1 MNRPLEFQPSPHQRT
16 ALRDIFLTRFGA
28 LSDAALEALEAQ
40 CQWTLCEGGTVLFEC
55 GDPGD
60 AAYFVVSGRLR
71 AVSVADDGKRKVLG
85 DIEAGETVGEVAVL
99 SATSRSATVMAARD
113 SVLVRVGADSLNA
126 WFMQFPKLLLEVTR
140 LILKRSERGQKKNRR
155 DDHVTNIAFVCIG
168 TQLDMHEFKARL
180 SKAMAPYGK
189 CLVLD
194 RETVDQLTAAPGMAG
209 AIQTAEANSALALW
223 LDAQEA
229 AHDFVLY
236 IDRRDAQAWT
246 ARCLRRADRVVL
258 LADPRDDSA
267 PSDFESSEIEA
278 TSQRLIANTFLAML
292 HPPETVAP
300 RGTATWLGA
309 RPWVSE
315 AIHVRQGDA
324 AHMSRLVRMVTGNAI
339 GLVLGS
345 GGARGLSQA
354 GIFRALCEAGIPIDR
369 VGGTS
374 IGAVMSAGIAS
385 DWSAEEVVRGT
396 RESFGQ
402 NPTNLR
408 DMSMPP
414 LISFFSGKRLYR
426 LLDAYFAPPL
436 AIEDLWINYFCVSC
450 DISSNTQ
457 AVHTR
462 GPLRQAICASVA
474 LPGVFPPVRVGDGLH
489 VDGAFMNALPVDIM
503 GGLGVNKIIAI
514 DLGNPHKRQ
523 LEFAETPAPF
533 EFFYNKYFRRKKR
546 KYAVPSLTAAILQS
560 ALLASEAK
568 DVQARIDTDL
578 LFNPQVRKFGI
589 MEWTSCAALI
599 DLGYQHARE
608 LLKSHPETA
617 GLTAHRAPAAAQA
630 HRPTPGATVSASRLM
645 TDTSNAIVDVE
656 K

>member
-1 MNRPLEFQPSPHQRT
+1 MNHPVEFQPSPQQRT
-16 ALRDIFLTRFGA
+16 ALRDIFLTKFGE
-28 LSDAALEALEAQ
+28 LSSAALETLEAQ
-40 CQWTLCEGGTVLFEC
+40 CQWQLCAGGTVLFER
-55 GDPGD
+55 GDPGE

-85 DIEAGETVGEVAVL
+85 DIQAGETVGEVAVL
-99 SATSRSATVMAARD
+99 SAASRNATVVAVRD
-113 SVLVRVGADSLNA
+113 SVLVRVDADSLNG
-126 WFMQFPKLLLEVTR
+126 WFLQFPKLLLEVTR
-140 LILKRSERGQKKNRR
+140 LILKRTDGAKMNRR

-168 TQLDMHEFKARL
+168 ARLDMLQFKAQL
-180 SKAMAPYGK
+180 SSAIAPYGK

-194 RETVDQLTAAPGMAG
+194 RETVDQLTAMPGLADAEQG
-209 AIQTAEANSALALW
+209 AVEADSALTLW

-229 AHDFVLY
+229 VHDFVLY
-236 IDRRDAQAWT
+236 IDRRDGDAWT

-267 PSDFESSEIEA
+267 PSTFESSAIEA
-278 TSQRLIANTFLAML
+278 ASHRLIANTYLAML
-292 HPPETVAP
+292 HPSDTAAP
-300 RGTATWLGA
+300 SGTAPWLAA
-309 RPWVSE
+309 RPWISE

-324 AHMSRLVRMVTGNAI
+324 AHMSRLVRLVTGNAI

-354 GIFRALCEAGIPIDR
+354 GVFRAICEAGIPIDR

-385 DWSAEEVVRGT
+385 GQSADEVIRNT
-396 RESFGQ
+396 RTSFGQ

-408 DMSMPP
+408 DMSLPP

-426 LLDAYFAPPL
+426 LLDVHFAAPL

-457 AVHTR
+457 AVHSR

-474 LPGVFPPVRVGDGLH
+474 LPGVFPPVRLGDGLH

-503 GGLGVNKIIAI
+503 GDLGVKKIIAI

-523 LEFAETPAPF
+523 LEFEHTPSPF

-546 KYAVPSLTAAILQS
+546 KYSVPSITTAILQS

-568 DVQARIDTDL
+568 DVRARIDTDL
-578 LFNPQVRKFGI
+578 LFTPRVHKHGI
-589 MEWTSCAALI
+589 MAWGACELLI
-599 DLGYQHARE
+599 DIGYEHARE
-608 LLKSHPETA
+608 LLKSHPQTA
-617 GLTAHRAPAAAQA
+617 LLTAHGGPVPPDAD
-630 HRPTPGATVSASRLM
+630 RPTSQAERAREPAHTL
-645 TDTSNAIVDVE
+645 
-656 K
+656 